1 MKLRQAWIDR
11 EDELPLVRQCV
22 LAGVSRATVYAQQKP
37 RQIDESNLLLKQLID
52 EEYTR
57 RPFYGSRKM
66 VVFLK
71 GLGHPVNRK
80 RVQRLMREMG
90 LVGMAPGPHTSRAH
104 PEHPVYPYL
113 LRGVPINRPNQV
125 WSTDITYIRLRHG
138 FAYLVAII
146 DWYSRRVLS
155 WRISNT
161 MEAVF
166 CVECLEEALRTHDQP
181 EIFNSDQGSQ
191 FTSEAF
197 TGVLKRE
204 GIDISM
210 DGRGRAFDNIFVERL
225 WRSVKHED
233 IYLKGY
239 ESMGELTLGLTEYFV
254 FYNGVRPHQSLAN
267 KTPDKVY
274 QTARGGGA
282 VIVDKFGAAAAS
294 PVPLRSTGDAATEAE
309 TTEKTKTKVKS
320 GQRRPAASVIECTT

>member
-1 MKLRQAWIDR
+1 MTVTQ
-11 EDELPLVRQCV
+11 QCV

-37 RQIDESNLLLKQLID
+37 RPVDGSDLLFSRLID

-71 GLGHPVNRK
+71 ETGHSVNRK
-80 RVQRLMREMG
+80 RVQRLMRQMG
-90 LVGMAPGPHTSRAH
+90 LAGMAPGPNTSRPH
-104 PEHPVYPYL
+104 PEHKVYPYL
-113 LRGVPINRPNQV
+113 LRGVLVVRPNQV
-125 WSTDITYIRLRHG
+125 WSTDITYIRLAHG
-138 FAYLVAII
+138 FVYLVAII

-155 WRISNT
+155 WRISNS

-166 CVECLEEALRTHDQP
+166 CVDCLDEALRTHGKP

-191 FTSEAF
+191 FTSEGF

-204 GIDISM
+204 NIVISM

-233 IYLKGY
+233 VYLKGY
-239 ESMGELTLGLTEYFV
+239 ATMGELVLGLTEYFV
-254 FYNGVRPHQSLAN
+254 FYNGERPHQSLGQ
-267 KTPDKVY
+267 KTP
-274 QTARGGGA
+274 
-282 VIVDKFGAAAAS
+282 
-294 PVPLRSTGDAATEAE
+294 
-309 TTEKTKTKVKS
+309 
-320 GQRRPAASVIECTT
+320 